1 MSLVEIPLGT
11 ERLDRYWRHRGGPAG
26 GAASAAHGARARASL
41 LVGLRPE
48 ALRLAGDGIAARVE
62 AVEVLG
68 ADAYDLLLRRRS
80 AGSEARITARAD
92 ARVAPAARRRGAP
105 RRRMSRDA
113 HLFDPERGERLPR
126 PDRRGG
132 SASAPRSPS
141 SRTPS
146 SGCSTTRV
154 RSPPPRRPFLTRVRR
169 SSDSSGTDPR
179 TTRPRTARTRS
190 AYWPESRLPRIDL
203 TVPSITRPT
212 GRRAAQPVVA
222 LSQSGKTPDVVN
234 YVERA
239 RRRGALTIAVTNE
252 PTSELAEVAEIVVPL
267 NAGPERA
274 VAATK
279 TYVNQLGAIALL
291 ADAIG
296 GRHGEMADGLRRT
309 AELIEG
315 ALDTL
320 AQPSADAARPLAF
333 TGRLFAVGRG
343 VEFATAREVALKL
356 TETCRIAAEPLT
368 TTDLAHGPVAALDPL
383 FPVWAVATRD
393 PCLPTVLE
401 AAWRVRA
408 AGAFLIASGD
418 AAPEVEGA
426 AVMLPLPEAPIPV
439 LSPLLSIIPGQ
450 LVALVLAEA
459 RGLDPDKPAGLD
471 KVTLAA

>member
-1 MSLVEIPLGT
+1 MVVTYISSTPPPVSGSRPDDAGVRFRAEIAEQPDALLRLLDDTSPIAAAAKAISHASPSFIRLVGHGSSDNAATYGTYAFGLLAGIP
-11 ERLDRYWRHRGGPAG
+11 AF
-26 GAASAAHGARARASL
+26 RASISL
-41 LVGLRPE
+41 SVYYE
-48 ALRLAGDGIAARVE
+48 ADGEAA
-62 AVEVLG
+62 
-68 ADAYDLLLRRRS
+68 
-80 AGSEARITARAD
+80 
-92 ARVAPAARRRGAP
+92 P
-105 RRRMSRDA
+105 
-113 HLFDPERGERLPR
+113 
-126 PDRRGG
+126 
-132 SASAPRSPS
+132 
-141 SRTPS
+141 
-146 SGCSTTRV
+146 
-154 RSPPPRRPFLTRVRR
+154 
-169 SSDSSGTDPR
+169 
-179 TTRPRTARTRS
+179 
-190 AYWPESRLPRIDL
+190 
-203 TVPSITRPT
+203 
-212 GRRAAQPVVA
+212 QPVVA